1 MTPDHSAHSEDAVL
15 ARAAVAQ
22 PETPAPGIDAP
33 AADAFPRKQPPGL
46 PLLFFTEMWE
56 RFSYYGMRAL
66 LILYLI
72 DTTTGGFGWTQEKAS
87 RFYGWYTALVYLTPI
102 LGGWLAD
109 KYLGTARSLVIG
121 GIVISL
127 GHFTMAADTH
137 VSFFAGIVLIII
149 GTGFFKA
156 NVSTLVGQL
165 YRDNDPRRDAG
176 FTIYYIGI
184 NCGAFFGPLICG
196 WLAANPRYGWPWAF
210 GAAGIGMVL
219 GLVGFTLLRQRYLGD
234 IGMRPM
240 REMGGAAGESAG
252 GPLTKEERD
261 RVLAIFVV
269 VVFVAFFWLAF
280 EQAGSSLNIYAQQ
293 KTDRAVGGWLAS
305 IVPNGEIPAAWF
317 QSVGPFFILTLAPL
331 FAMAWNRLG
340 TRQPS
345 TPVKMTWG
353 LFLLGLGF
361 VVITIGA
368 KMAGAT
374 GLTSPMFL
382 IVLYF
387 LHTCGEL
394 LLSPVGLSFTTKVA
408 PVKIAAMMMG
418 VWFLSNFSA
427 NLVGGYVAGT
437 VQAVARG
444 EVYTL
449 LGGQADFFLI
459 FVITSFAACA
469 LLMVLTPWLKKLIH
483 GRG

>member
-1 MTPDHSAHSEDAVL
+1 MTATTLPD
-15 ARAAVAQ
+15 
-22 PETPAPGIDAP
+22 T
-33 AADAFPRKQPPGL
+33 FPRKQPPGL

-72 DTTTGGFGWTQEKAS
+72 DTTTGGFGWSQEKAS
-87 RFYGWYTALVYLTPI
+87 RFYGWYTSLVYLTPI

-109 KYLGTARSLVIG
+109 RYLGTAKSLVIG

-137 VSFFAGIVLIII
+137 FTFFAGLVLIII

-165 YRDNDPRRDAG
+165 YKDHDPRRDGG
-176 FTIYYIGI
+176 FTIFYIGI
-184 NCGAFFGPLICG
+184 NTGAFFGPLICG
-196 WLAANPRYGWPWAF
+196 WLAANPRFGWSYGF
-210 GAAGIGMVL
+210 GAAGVGMAL
-219 GLVGFTLLRQRYLGD
+219 GALCFVLLRKKYLGD
-234 IGMRPM
+234 TGMRPM
-240 REMGGAAGESAG
+240 AQDISEAGRKAAAA
-252 GPLTKEERD
+252 PLTKDEKD
-261 RVLAIFVV
+261 RVWAILII

-280 EQAGSSLNIYAQQ
+280 EQAGSSLNVFAQQ
-293 KTDRAVGGWLAS
+293 KTQRAVGGWLAR

-331 FAMAWNRLG
+331 FAMLWTRLG

-345 TPVKMTWG
+345 TPVKMTYG
-353 LFLLGLGF
+353 LFFLGLGF
-361 VVITIGA
+361 MVIALGA
-368 KMAGAT
+368 WLAGAT
-374 GLTSPMFL
+374 GLASPLYL
-382 IVLYF
+382 ILLYF

-394 LLSPVGLSFTTKVA
+394 MISPVGLSFTTKVA
-408 PVKIAAMMMG
+408 PVKIASMMMG

-427 NLVGGYVAGT
+427 NLVGGYIAGT
-437 VQAVARG
+437 VQKVARG
-444 EVYTL
+444 EVFTL

-459 FVITSFAACA
+459 FVFTSFAACGI
-469 LLMVLTPWLKKLIH
+469 LVLLTPKLNKLIH

>member
-1 MTPDHSAHSEDAVL
+1 MPV
-15 ARAAVAQ
+15 
-22 PETPAPGIDAP
+22 DAP
-33 AADAFPRKQPPGL
+33 SRKQPPGL
-46 PLLFFTEMWE
+46 PLLFMTEMWE

-72 DTTTGGFGWTQEKAS
+72 DTTTGGFGWTQERAS

-102 LGGWLAD
+102 FGGWLAD
-109 KYLGTARSLVIG
+109 RYLGTAKSLVIG

-137 VSFFAGIVLIII
+137 FTFFTGLVLIII

-165 YRDNDPRRDAG
+165 YGENDPRRDSG

-184 NCGAFFGPLICG
+184 NTGAFFGPLVCG
-196 WLAANPRYGWPWAF
+196 WLAANPAYGWRYGF
-210 GAAGIGMVL
+210 GAAGMGMAIGLICYV
-219 GLVGFTLLRQRYLGD
+219 LLRKKYLGD
-234 IGMRPM
+234 IGMVPM
-240 REMGGAAGESAG
+240 SQLHADGHKDAAHE
-252 GPLTKEERD
+252 PLTREEKD
-261 RVLAIFVV
+261 RVLAICIV

-280 EQAGSSLNIYAQQ
+280 EQAGSSLNVFAQQ
-293 KTDRAVGGWLAS
+293 KTQRAVGGWLGS
-305 IVPNGEIPAAWF
+305 LVPNGEIPAAWF
-317 QSVGPFFILTLAPL
+317 QSVGPFFILTLSPL
-331 FAMAWNRLG
+331 FAMMWTRMG

-345 TPVKMTWG
+345 TPAKMTVG

-361 VVITIGA
+361 VVICAGA
-368 KMAGAT
+368 SLAGAT
-374 GLTSPMFL
+374 GLASPMFL
-382 IVLYF
+382 IGLYF

-408 PVKIAAMMMG
+408 PIKIASTMMG

-437 VQAVARG
+437 VQKVARG
-444 EVYTL
+444 EVFTL

-459 FVITSFAACA
+459 FVVTSFAASA
-469 LLMVLTPWLKKLIH
+469 LLFVLTPWLKKLIH
-483 GRG
+483 GKG